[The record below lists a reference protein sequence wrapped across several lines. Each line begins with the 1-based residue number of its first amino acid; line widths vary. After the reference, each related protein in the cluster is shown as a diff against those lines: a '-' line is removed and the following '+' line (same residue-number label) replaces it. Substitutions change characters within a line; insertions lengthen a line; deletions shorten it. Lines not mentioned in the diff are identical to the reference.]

1 MEIYHAQTYLA
12 SAQVQAYHAYIW
24 HISQVHIFIIQKLK
38 ISNQEKKY
46 DKNGWATHT
55 ESTEFAS
62 WKMKKCSPIFHSS
75 PLPHP
80 STLFFVIGKKEKNP
94 LHGRYDS
101 CIVI

>member
-62 WKMKKCSPIFHSS
+62 WKMKKYSPIF
-75 PLPHP
+75 
-80 STLFFVIGKKEKNP
+80 LFFVIGKKEKNP

>member
-55 ESTEFAS
+55 ESTEFI
-62 WKMKKCSPIFHSS
+62 MKKYNPINPIKNTFL
-75 PLPHP
+75 PLP
-80 STLFFVIGKKEKNP
+80 STLLFVIGKKEKYP
-94 LHGRYDS
+94 LHGKYHT
-101 CIVI
+101 CNVI